1 MPRRTRKDLELTSLQ
16 KAWADSYLE
25 NGSPLQACI
34 DAGYQGN
41 RKTLSVIGNEN
52 RKHPK
57 IIEYIK
63 QAHEIRIMPPEEVV
77 ALLSEQARGNIDF
90 FINDQ
95 DEIDLD
101 KARAAGAMRALKKYK
116 TKTVTTERVE
126 RAIELHDPQAALD
139 KLAKIHGLYKLPEAE
154 AQGDDPTAEE
164 VAAAAAALEAQ
175 RQGGKP

>member
-1 MPRRTRKDLELTSLQ
+1 
-16 KAWADSYLE
+16 
-25 NGSPLQACI
+25 
-34 DAGYQGN
+34 
-41 RKTLSVIGNEN
+41 
-52 RKHPK
+52 
-57 IIEYIK
+57 
-63 QAHEIRIMPPEEVV
+63 MPPEEVV

-116 TKTVTTERVE
+116 TKKVTKTVGAVTTERVE

-164 VAAAAAALEAQ
+164 VAAAAAAIEAQ